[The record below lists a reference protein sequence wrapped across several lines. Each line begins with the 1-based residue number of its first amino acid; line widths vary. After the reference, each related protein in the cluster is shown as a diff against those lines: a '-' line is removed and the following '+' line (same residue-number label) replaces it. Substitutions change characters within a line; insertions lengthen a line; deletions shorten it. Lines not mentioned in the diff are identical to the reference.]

1 MADLVTKVKPE
12 EIHEKVPF
20 IHLHLHTEY
29 SLLDGASRI
38 AQGNYSPLFD
48 ECLRLGMP
56 GVAITDHGNMMG
68 AYPAYSTWKSFTHLI
83 PKDRE
88 FNIIYGNEFYTVEDM
103 HRQESTRRYDYNH
116 LVVLAKTQQG
126 LANLSALTSLSYTEG
141 YYGKPRIDLA
151 LLRKYSEGL
160 VCLSACL
167 AGVIPQYLVND
178 QYDKALEYAKELQS
192 IFGKEDFYIELQ
204 DHGIPE
210 ERKILPLLS
219 QLADEIG
226 AKVVATNDVH
236 YIKKSDAEMHDVMLC
251 IQTGARLSDE
261 KRMRFETQEFYLKSY
276 EEMQKLF
283 AWRPDA
289 LTNTIEIMDKCKG
302 LRFKEKDIKRLYPTY
317 IPPKGYTPET
327 YLRELAMTGLQKRYG
342 DKLDQAKID
351 RANEELEVIH
361 TKGFDSYYL
370 VVWDFINYSKKN
382 DIPIGPGRGSGVG
395 SIVAYAIGITNVE
408 PLQYNLFFERF
419 LNPERDSP
427 PDFDIDICTER
438 RGEVIDYV
446 VNKYGREKVCQILT
460 LGTLKPKNAIA
471 DVGRVYDVPLDL
483 VNKTKKMLPNELG
496 LTLPKA
502 LGWDPP
508 KKEGEKDLQVPE
520 FIELYNTNETMHRVI
535 DMALKLEGM
544 PKNMSKHA
552 AGVVICNVPVIDAI
566 PVLIQRKGG
575 KDDVV
580 TQFQKSE
587 VEELGLLKMDFL
599 GLITLTDIH
608 HAIKYIKEDY
618 GIDVDFDKLGV
629 DDPEVF
635 KMIAAG
641 DTDFVF
647 QLENE
652 GMRKTIIKMQPAD
665 IETLIAAISLYRPG
679 PMGYIDQY
687 VAAKKDPSLLKYPHE
702 CLKDILGP
710 TNGVF
715 VYQEQVMQAAIT
727 MSTYTLGQADSLRRA
742 MGKKKKDV
750 MVKERAHFVQGAIE
764 KGISEDAASKTFDIM
779 EKFAEYAFNK
789 SHAAAYAHIAY
800 QTAYLKRYYY
810 IELACAIL
818 NNRITKS
825 DQLLK
830 YINIIKNNGYQVL
843 PADVNKS
850 HEKFKVENGAIRFGL
865 TAIKNI
871 GEQVAKEIEN
881 ERDANG
887 EYKSLLDFV
896 NRLDTKVANKTT
908 IENLTKAGAMDCF
921 GHSRATIMQNYAGI
935 IKKVQDDKKNAEK
948 GQISMFDFGNME
960 DPASEDNLVEVKE
973 FPKLEKLAMEKE
985 VLNTYM
991 TGHPLEEFT
1000 HLFSRYDFNLN
1011 KILPLLG
1018 KEDSDQDDEESEM
1031 DIEIDE
1037 EEAKRIKQE
1046 REDLIK
1052 AYNGAHVKLIGL
1064 LESTE
1069 KKSYENKKTHEKSL
1083 MGTGK
1088 LTDSYA
1094 SIPLLLF
1101 SRVYDRFRHIFQ
1113 DDIVVE
1119 IEGDIRIKE
1128 DESITLYVTNMRKL
1142 DVDEAPEGPQEQL
1155 PRRVFVMGDENIS
1168 INDNFKL
1175 IREII
1180 GNSQDGK
1187 DTISFQYKGKL
1198 YLCQGVHF
1206 EINDTIMLRL
1216 ESRFEKCI
1224 IKELAID

>member
-1 MADLVTKVKPE
+1 MADLVCKVPKE

-38 AQGNYSPLFD
+38 TQGNYSPLFD
-48 ECLRLGMP
+48 ECLKLGMP

-68 AYPAYSTWKSFTHLI
+68 AYPAYSTLKQFKKFV
-83 PKDRE
+83 PEDRE
-88 FNIIYGNEFYTVEDM
+88 FNVIYGNEFYTVEDM

-116 LVVLAKTQQG
+116 LVILAKSQQG

-141 YYGKPRIDLA
+141 FYGKPRIDLT

-167 AGVIPQYLVND
+167 AGVIPQYLIND
-178 QYDKALEYAKELQS
+178 DYDKALAYAKELQD

-210 ERKILPLLS
+210 ERKILPLLAK
-219 QLADEIG
+219 LADEIG

-251 IQTGARLSDE
+251 IQTGARVSDE
-261 KRMRFETQEFYLKSY
+261 RRMRFETQEFYLKSY

-302 LRFKEKDIKRLYPTY
+302 LFFKERDIERLYPTY
-317 IPPKGYTPET
+317 VPPTGYTPET
-327 YLRELAMTGLQKRYG
+327 YLRKLTEDGLKKRYG

-351 RANEELEVIH
+351 RANEELSVIH
-361 TKGFDSYYL
+361 VKGFDSYYL
-370 VVWDFINYSKKN
+370 VVWDFINYAKSV

-408 PLQYNLFFERF
+408 PLRYSLFFERF
-419 LNPERDSP
+419 LNPERNSP

-446 VNKYGREKVCQILT
+446 VNKYGRDRVCQILT

-483 VNKTKKMLPNELG
+483 VNKTKKMLPNDPK
-496 LTLPKA
+496 LTLPAA
-502 LGWDPP
+502 LGLVPP
-508 KKEGEKDLQVPE
+508 KKPDDPDPKVPE
-520 FIELYNTNETMHRVI
+520 FIELYETNETMHRVI
-535 DMALKLEGM
+535 DMAMKLEGM

-552 AGVVICNVPVIDAI
+552 AGVVICNVPVIEAI
-566 PVLIQRKGG
+566 PVLIQRKAG

-580 TQFQKSE
+580 TQFQKTE

-608 HAIKYIKEDY
+608 HAIKYVKQDH
-618 GIDVDFDKLGV
+618 GIDVDFDKMDV

-647 QLENE
+647 QLENG
-652 GMRKTIIKMQPAD
+652 GMRKTVMRMQTSK
-665 IETLIAAISLYRPG
+665 IEELIAAISLYRPG
-679 PMGYIDQY
+679 PMAYIDTY
-687 VAAKKDPSLLKYPHE
+687 IKCKKDPSLIEYPHE
-702 CLKDILGP
+702 CLRDILAP
-710 TNGVF
+710 TYGVF
-715 VYQEQVMQAAIT
+715 VYQEQVMQAATT
-727 MSTYTLGQADSLRRA
+727 MSNYTLGEADSLRRA
-742 MGKKKKDV
+742 MGKKKADV
-750 MVKERAHFVQGAIE
+750 MAKERAKFVKGAVE
-764 KGISEDAASKTFDIM
+764 VKGIPEDAANKTFDIM
-779 EKFAEYAFNK
+779 EKFATYAFNK
-789 SHAAAYAHIAY
+789 SHAAAYAYIAY

-830 YINIIKNNGYQVL
+830 YINIIKDHGYQIL

-850 HEKFKVENGAIRFGL
+850 HVKFKVENGAIRFGL

-871 GEQVAKEIEN
+871 GEQVAEDIVT
-881 ERDANG
+881 EREANG
-887 EYKSLLDFV
+887 EYKSLADFI

-908 IENLTKAGAMDCF
+908 IENCTKAGAMDCF
-921 GHSRATIMQNYAGI
+921 GHTRATIMQNYAGI
-935 IKKVQDDKKNAEK
+935 IKKVQEDKKYAGM
-948 GQISMFDFGNME
+948 GQMTLFDLGGME
-960 DPASEDNLVEVKE
+960 DPASVDNMVEVKE

-991 TGHPLEEFT
+991 TGHPLEEYK
-1000 HLFSRYDFNLN
+1000 HLGANYEFNLGQ
-1011 KILPLLG
+1011 ILPLLATN
-1018 KEDSDQDDEESEM
+1018 EEEDEESEDAQVEM
-1031 DIEIDE
+1031 QDE
-1037 EEAKRIKQE
+1037 EAQELEKEKQ
-1046 REDLIK
+1046 DLK
-1052 AYNGAHVKLIGL
+1052 KQYNGAHVKLMGL
-1064 LESTE
+1064 LDATE

-1088 LTDSYA
+1088 LVDSYS
-1094 SIPLLLF
+1094 SIPILLF
-1101 SRVYDRFRHIFQ
+1101 SRVFDRFKSLFQ

-1119 IEGDIRIKE
+1119 VEGDIKIK
-1128 DESITLYVTNMRKL
+1128 DDDTITLYVSNIRKL
-1142 DVDEAPEGPQEQL
+1142 NTDDEVTGPKEQL
-1155 PRRVFVMGDENIS
+1155 PRRIFVMGDENMS
-1168 INDNFKL
+1168 VNENLQL
-1175 IREII
+1175 IKEII
-1180 GNSQDGK
+1180 GKSTPEGK
-1187 DTISFQYKGKL
+1187 DTISFQYQGKL

-1206 EINDTIMLRL
+1206 EITDTILLRL

-1224 IKELAID
+1224 VKELTI